1 MTLTL
6 VIVILLVG
14 IVLFMQARKR
24 GDTRQG
30 RNLRVIALVVLLCA
44 LALAIVDAFEMVQDN
59 DATEPAP
66 RGIDPDDLGSA

>member
-30 RNLRVIALVVLLCA
+30 RNLRVIALIVLLCA
-44 LALAIVDAFEMVQDN
+44 LVLAILNAFDIVRDHDAN
-59 DATEPAP
+59 DPAP
-66 RGIDPDDLGSA
+66 RGMDVPATGNA

>member
-44 LALAIVDAFEMVQDN
+44 LVLAIVDAFDVVRDH
-59 DATEPAP
+59 DATEPIP
-66 RGIDPDDLGSA
+66 RGIDPDDLDNA